1 MKKSKIA
8 EYARMASIEAHDEYM
23 ALNARDMTYYV
34 KDILSEIID
43 KFDTIEAMASRRWY
57 HKLFTKIS

>member
-8 EYARMASIEAHDEYM
+8 EYARMASIEAHEEYM
-23 ALNARDMTYYV
+23 QLSPADFAYYF
-34 KDILSEIID
+34 KDILSEQID

-57 HKLFTKIS
+57 HKLFR